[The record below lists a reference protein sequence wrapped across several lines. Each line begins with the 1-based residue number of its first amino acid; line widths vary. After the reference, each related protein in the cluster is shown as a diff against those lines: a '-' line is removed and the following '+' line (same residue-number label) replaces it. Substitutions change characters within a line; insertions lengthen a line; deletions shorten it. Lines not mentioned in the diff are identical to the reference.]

1 MAFGS
6 SRPELAEA
14 ASDQATLTG
23 LRPIRQVRAAD
34 LIVTQLRRRIIREMT
49 DGETLPP
56 EAVLMER
63 FNVARQTLRDALRIL
78 EGEGLLTIR
87 RGVHGGA
94 VVHRPD
100 PSVTARSAALVLES
114 RGATLT
120 DVYQARAMVEPS
132 CAALLARHASPE
144 DIVALREALAATAS
158 EKTEPVYTIR
168 SHMSFHR
175 LVAHLAGNQTVA
187 LLTDLV
193 RHIIE
198 AASEEQV
205 VAKPTSPE
213 TARALRSGH
222 RTHVKLVDL
231 IEAGDQEGARDL
243 WTRHL
248 EGSEDYLISGIGT
261 KTVLDLLD

>member
-1 MAFGS
+1 MALGS
-6 SRPELAEA
+6 SRRALAEG
-14 ASDQATLTG
+14 ATERGAITG
-23 LRPIRQVRAAD
+23 LRPIRQTRAAD
-34 LIVTQLRRRIIREMT
+34 LIVSQLRRRIVREMK

-56 EAVLMER
+56 EAVLMET
-63 FNVARQTLRDALRIL
+63 FNVARQTLRDALRTL

-94 VVHRPD
+94 IVHRPD
-100 PSVTARSAALVLES
+100 ASVTARSAALALES
-114 RGATLT
+114 RGATLV
-120 DVYQARAMVEPS
+120 DVYQARAMVEPP

-144 DIVALREALAATAS
+144 DIAALREALAQTA
-158 EKTEPVYTIR
+158 EPSIAPVVAIR
-168 SHMSFHR
+168 SHMAFHR

-187 LLTDLV
+187 LLTDLI

-205 VAKPTSPE
+205 IENPDSAQV
-213 TARALRSGH
+213 ARALRSGH
-222 RTHVKLVDL
+222 LTHAKLIEL
-231 IEAGDQEGARDL
+231 IEAGDPEAARDL

-248 EGSEDYLISGIGT
+248 EGSEDYLISGVGT

>member
-1 MAFGS
+1 MAAGS
-6 SRPELAEA
+6 SRRELAAGVPGQA
-14 ASDQATLTG
+14 ALTG
-23 LRPIRQVRAAD
+23 LRPIRQARAAD
-34 LIVTQLRRRIIREMT
+34 QIVTQLRRRIIREMA

-100 PSVTARSAALVLES
+100 ASVTARSAALALES

-132 CAALLARHASPE
+132 CAAMLARHASPE
-144 DIVALREALAATAS
+144 DMAALREALAQTA
-158 EKTEPVYTIR
+158 EPAISPVTAIR
-168 SHMSFHR
+168 SHMAFHR

-187 LLTDLV
+187 LLTDLI

-205 VAKPTSPE
+205 TADPTSPL

-222 RTHVKLVDL
+222 RTHARL
-231 IEAGDQEGARDL
+231 IELIEQGDQEGARDL

-248 EGSEDYLISGIGT
+248 EGSEDYLISGIGA

>member
-1 MAFGS
+1 MASGS
-6 SRPELAEA
+6 SRPELAESPPGGTA
-14 ASDQATLTG
+14 LTG

-34 LIVTQLRRRIIREMT
+34 LITTQLRRRIVREMK

-63 FNVARQTLRDALRIL
+63 FSVARQTLRDALRIL

-114 RGATLT
+114 RGATLI
-120 DVYQARAMVEPS
+120 DVYQARAMLEPS
-132 CAALLARHASPE
+132 CAAMLARHASPE
-144 DIVALREALAATAS
+144 DITALREALAQTAGPAIAPL
-158 EKTEPVYTIR
+158 TAIR
-168 SHMSFHR
+168 SHMAFHS
-175 LVAHLAGNQTVA
+175 LVTHLAGNQTVS

-205 VAKPTSPE
+205 NADPTSPE

-222 RTHVKLVDL
+222 RTHAKLVDL
-231 IEAGDQEGARDL
+231 IETGDHEAARDL

>member
-1 MAFGS
+1 MASGS
-6 SRPELAEA
+6 SRQQLAEDA
-14 ASDQATLTG
+14 PEHGALTG
-23 LRPIRQVRAAD
+23 LRPIRQARAAD
-34 LIVTQLRRRIIREMT
+34 LIVSQLRRRIVREMK

-56 EAVLMER
+56 EAVLMKR

-100 PSVTARSAALVLES
+100 VSVTARSAALALES

-132 CAALLARHASPE
+132 CAAMLARHASPE
-144 DIVALREALAATAS
+144 DIAALREALAHTAEPATA
-158 EKTEPVYTIR
+158 PVVAIR
-168 SHMSFHR
+168 SHMAFHR

-187 LLTDLV
+187 LLTDLI

-205 VAKPTSPE
+205 IADPTSQE

-222 RTHVKLVDL
+222 RTHARLIEL
-231 IEAGDQEGARDL
+231 IEAGDQEGARDI

-248 EGSEDYLISGIGT
+248 EGSEDYLISGVGA

>member
-1 MAFGS
+1 MASGS
-6 SRPELAEA
+6 SRPELAESP
-14 ASDQATLTG
+14 SDRTPLTG

-34 LIVTQLRRRIIREMT
+34 LITTQLRRRIVREMK

-63 FNVARQTLRDALRIL
+63 FSVARQTLRDALRIL

-114 RGATLT
+114 RGATLA

-132 CAALLARHASPE
+132 CAAMLARHASPD
-144 DIVALREALAATAS
+144 DIAALREALAQTAGPAIA
-158 EKTEPVYTIR
+158 PVAAIR
-168 SHMSFHR
+168 SHMAFHR
-175 LVAHLAGNQTVA
+175 LVTHLAGNHTVA
-187 LLTDLV
+187 LLTDLI

-205 VAKPTSPE
+205 IADPTSPE

-222 RTHVKLVDL
+222 LTHAKLVDL
-231 IEAGDQEGARDL
+231 IEAGDHETARDL